1 MTIAMIPSQAPWM
14 QTASG
19 RTVAL
24 TAVSPAAISI
34 RDIAAHLSK
43 ICRFA
48 GACNQFY
55 SVAQHSI
62 LVSNLVFEL
71 GPDAALY
78 GLLHDGHEA
87 YIGDITQPAKLA
99 IGQMLGPNAH
109 SPIDEIA
116 QRLDRAIYEMAGL
129 SWPVPGR
136 IKQAIHHADRRA
148 LATEKRDLMADGP
161 DWGDLPTPWRAAI
174 KPWPWVKAE
183 EKFLEL
189 YDDLAA
195 MAGRPTLAEHPR

>member
-1 MTIAMIPSQAPWM
+1 MTIAMIQPGAPWL

-19 RTVAL
+19 RAVAL
-24 TAVSPAAISI
+24 GAVSPAAISI

-48 GACNQFY
+48 GACSHFY

-62 LVSNLVFEL
+62 LVSSLVFDH

-78 GLLHDGHEA
+78 GLLHDAHEA
-87 YIGDITQPAKLA
+87 YIGDITQPTKQM
-99 IGQMLGPNAH
+99 IRQMLGEATF
-109 SPIDEIA
+109 SPIDEIT
-116 QRLDRAIYEMAGL
+116 QRLDRAIYEQIGL
-129 SWPVPGR
+129 SWPVPAR
-136 IKQAIHHADRRA
+136 IKEAVRHADMRA
-148 LATEKRDLMADGP
+148 LATEKRDLMTDGP
-161 DWGDLPTPWRAAI
+161 EWGELPAPWRAAI

-189 YDDLAA
+189 FDDLAA
-195 MAGRPTLAEHPR
+195 MANLPTLDQHPA